1 MTARS
6 YEKINC
12 PISCLLSLVGE
23 QWTLLIVR
31 DLAMGLTRFEDIQRS
46 LGISRNILTQR
57 LNRLSEEGFV
67 DKTPV
72 RAGVSRWQYTPTE
85 KCSDLLPV
93 LMAMAEWGEKWTPNP
108 NGKRMIPIEARTNL
122 PVHLELRRETD
133 HRRVTFASLT
143 FKAGPGADP
152 QVKRY
157 MGEFSTE

>member
-12 PISCLLSLVGE
+12 PISGLLSLVGE

-31 DLAMGLTRFEDIQRS
+31 DLAMGLTRFDDIQRS
-46 LGISRNILTQR
+46 LGVSRNILAQR
-57 LNRLSEEGFV
+57 LNRLSAEGFV
-67 DKTPV
+67 EKTPV

-85 KCSDLLPV
+85 KCGDLLPV

-108 NGKRMIPIEARTNL
+108 NGKRIVPTEARTNS

-133 HRRVTFASLT
+133 HRSVPLEGLT

-152 QVKRY
+152 QVKGY